1 MDPQLLSLLHSWA
14 LFLVVLVMGF
24 MFITERLPVDVTAM
38 AVVVFLMLGDYVS
51 AQEAFSGFSSPVVVV
66 MVSTLF
72 VAGALRVTGVSDAL
86 ARRIQHHA
94 GSSERVSIALVML
107 ISAVLSAFMNNVSAA
122 TLVMPAVA
130 VLSHEANIAP
140 SRLFMPLAFGVALG
154 GMLTI
159 IGTPPNILAAELL
172 RHQHMDAFSF
182 FEFLPY
188 ALAAL
193 VAGIVFMVTI
203 GYRLLPV
210 RKTVGVTRR
219 ITDLQALYHLQ
230 DRIFSVRVPE
240 HSGIDGK
247 TLGELRFGS
256 FVGGVV
262 VTIIRGGRK
271 LLSPRA
277 DEKLH
282 ERDVL
287 LVRGNPERFS
297 QVQAL
302 HGLSIQDVTPE
313 IVGSI
318 VDRAQVVKL
327 SVREVHTETHM
338 VLLRDILRTT
348 GIVPLFIERAV
359 SDYAWESRPPSWFL
373 DSMAH
378 KGDVIVGCIAG
389 RYVEDSPLLD
399 LEVAELESPR
409 EVLTR
414 SLFTITVQAGGWAGA
429 PLHRLAHD
437 TKLSILGIVSASNT
451 IEWFDVPVV
460 SPSGESAAIHLTADH
475 ILREGERYL
484 VSGTPEE
491 AHRREALSAL
501 SFEAEAAS
509 SEIESPDVGIVELI
523 LTPRSELIGKTLADL
538 HFREKYGCQ
547 VLALWRDGKPL
558 LSLSSGL
565 PLLYGDALLVQGPRK
580 SIPVLAKD
588 PDILLLSEHRQA
600 PKLSTKSLYAIFA
613 LLMLVFIPLFT
624 HIPVHEAAFLSA
636 CVVVFTGAISMEQVY
651 REIDWRVVFLLAL
664 MIPLGHAV
672 EHIATTANLA
682 PLFKGV
688 ANTVPPVGLAVV
700 FLVLGSLVSQV
711 IDNSVGVIFLGPIAI
726 ELGRQTGSS
735 SAALLT
741 AVTLGSSLAFM
752 FPTSSRSNLLVTGA
766 GGYKTRDFIRVGLP
780 FTIVVGLAIL
790 AVLALKDF

>member
-1 MDPQLLSLLHSWA
+1 MEPQLLSSLHSWSLLIA
-14 LFLVVLVMGF
+14 VVVMGVL
-24 MFITERLPVDVTAM
+24 FISERIPVDVTAM
-38 AVVVFLMLGDYVS
+38 AVVVFLMLGGYVT

-94 GSSERVSIALVML
+94 GTNERIAIAMIML
-107 ISAVLSAFMNNVSAA
+107 ISAALSAFMNNVSAA
-122 TLVMPAVA
+122 ALVMPAVA
-130 VLSHEANIAP
+130 VLSHETNIAP
-140 SRLFMPLAFGVALG
+140 SRLFMPMAFGVALG

-172 RHQHMDAFSF
+172 RHQHMQLFSF

-193 VAGIVFMVTI
+193 VAGILFMVTI
-203 GYRLLPV
+203 GYKLLPI
-210 RKTVGVTRR
+210 RKTVGITRR

-240 HSGIDGK
+240 HSKVDGK

-271 LLSPRA
+271 LLSPKA

-287 LVRGNPERFS
+287 LVRGNPDRFS

-302 HGLSIQDVTPE
+302 QGLSIQDVTPE
-313 IVGSI
+313 IVRSI
-318 VDRAQVVKL
+318 VGGAQVVKL

-359 SDYAWESRPPSWFL
+359 GDHAWESRPPSWFL

-399 LEVAELESPR
+399 LEVGELEKPQ
-409 EVLTR
+409 EILAG

-437 TKLSILGIVSASNT
+437 TKLSILGIVSHENSV
-451 IEWFDVPVV
+451 EWFDVPVI
-460 SPSGESAAIHLTADH
+460 SPSGEAVAMHLTADH

-491 AHRREALSAL
+491 AHRREMLSAL

-509 SEIESPDVGIVELI
+509 SEIESADVGIVELI

-558 LSLSSGL
+558 LSLSSAL

-580 SIPVLAKD
+580 SIPMLAKD
-588 PDILLLSEHRQA
+588 PDIILLSEHRQT
-600 PKLSTKSLYAIFA
+600 PKLSRSSLYAIVS
-613 LLMLVFIPLFT
+613 LLMLVCIPLIT
-624 HIPVHEAAFLSA
+624 DIPVHEAAFLSA
-636 CVVVFTGAISMEQVY
+636 CMVVFTGAISMEQVY

-672 EHIATTANLA
+672 EHVAAASNFA
-682 PLFKGV
+682 PFFKDV
-688 ANTVPPVGLAVV
+688 VETVPPLGLALL
-700 FLVLGSLVSQV
+700 FMILGSVISQV
-711 IDNSVGVIFLGPIAI
+711 IDSSVGVIFLGPIAL
-726 ELGRQTGSS
+726 ELGRQNGSS
-735 SAALLT
+735 PAALLI

-752 FPTSSRSNLLVTGA
+752 FPTSSRANLLVTGA
-766 GGYKTRDFIRVGLP
+766 GGYKTRDFVRVGLP

-790 AVLALKDF
+790 AVLAIRDF